1 MRQKPAPPGK
11 LGRDNGISEGHAA
24 ASEEGAELGCVGGGR
39 FDLGTRFNSAPAG
52 AEAAAHRRPLI
63 TSAACL
69 HGVSHTD
76 ESVNNSL
83 VLLLI
88 SAEAI
93 K

>member
-1 MRQKPAPPGK
+1 MGSLRVTQQPPRKG
-11 LGRDNGISEGHAA
+11 LSW
-24 ASEEGAELGCVGGGR
+24 GARGGR
-39 FDLGTRFNSAPAG
+39 FDSGTRFNSAPAG

-76 ESVNNSL
+76 ESVNNSS

-88 SAEAI
+88 SAGAI

>member
-1 MRQKPAPPGK
+1 MASLRVTQEPPRKG
-11 LGRDNGISEGHAA
+11 LSRGAA
-24 ASEEGAELGCVGGGR
+24 GGGGGTRR
-39 FDLGTRFNSAPAG
+39 FDSGTRFNSAPAG

-88 SAEAI
+88 SAGAI